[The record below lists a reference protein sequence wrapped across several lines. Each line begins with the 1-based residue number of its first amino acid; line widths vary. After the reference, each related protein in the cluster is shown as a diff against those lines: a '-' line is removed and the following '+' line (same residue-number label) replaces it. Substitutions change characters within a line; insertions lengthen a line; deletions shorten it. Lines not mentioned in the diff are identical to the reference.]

1 MAWELVQVQRLAQVC
16 KHELPQVRVQ
26 ALMKPLVMMEKKSQ
40 RDGTILSAN
49 ENTIS
54 DDDMQRVTELFIE
67 DFTNY
72 IISHGYQ
79 YSLHFM
85 GYALNKDYVF
95 IDILAFDFKLCLY
108 ALSSYLTENY
118 PDVISLQASLLIKGS
133 TSATIDFVKEL

>member
-1 MAWELVQVQRLAQVC
+1 
-16 KHELPQVRVQ
+16 
-26 ALMKPLVMMEKKSQ
+26 MEKKSQ

-49 ENTIS
+49 DNTIS

-95 IDILAFDFKLCLY
+95 IDVLAFDFKLCLY

>member
-1 MAWELVQVQRLAQVC
+1 MRKCAARATAGAGAGADESPLAT
-16 KHELPQVRVQ
+16 
-26 ALMKPLVMMEKKSQ
+26 MEKKSQ

-108 ALSSYLTENY
+108 ALTLTNRKL
-118 PDVISLQASLLIKGS
+118 P
-133 TSATIDFVKEL
+133 